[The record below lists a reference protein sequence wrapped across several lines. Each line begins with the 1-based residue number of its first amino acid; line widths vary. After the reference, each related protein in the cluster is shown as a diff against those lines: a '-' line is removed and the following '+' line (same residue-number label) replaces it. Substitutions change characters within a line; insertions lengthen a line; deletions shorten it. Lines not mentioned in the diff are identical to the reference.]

1 MERYFRFMD
10 AADATKEVVIPLSSI
25 RGFDVTGATA
35 MLMYFDGFGA
45 YDAGGVLT
53 FVIVSG
59 SAKANLETFANAAS
73 SGTQAMI
80 TVLDESTGVKLHSS
94 LTSFAETSV

>member
-1 MERYFRFMD
+1 MERYFRFND
-10 AADATKEVVIPLSSI
+10 SAAAANELVIPLSKI
-25 RGFDVTGATA
+25 RGFDVTSATA
-35 MLMYFDGFGA
+35 LLMYFDGIGA

-59 SAKANLETFANAAS
+59 SAKAILETFANAAS
-73 SGTQAMI
+73 SGTEAMI
-80 TVLDESTGVKLHSS
+80 TVLDEDTGVKLHPS